1 MIMNCTCWHS
11 NTRRYETRNH
21 TKWCYYSV
29 TKLWPTLCEPV
40 DCSTPG
46 FPVLHYLPEFAQT
59 HVHCVDD
66 VIQPPLL
73 FSLLCLPS
81 SFPSS
86 RVFSNES
93 AFCIR
98 WPKYWRR
105 AIGER
110 QTTSVFLPWEPH
122 EQYEKARI
130 PLEWVAVS
138 FCKGSSQP
146 RDGTCLSC
154 IASGFFTPGP
164 PGKLAAK
171 TTTTTTTTTQI
182 SSPRK
187 LTFYFVNAKQSSIN
201 QGQEI

>member
-11 NTRRYETRNH
+11 NTRRYETLNH
-21 TKWCYYSV
+21 TRWCYYSV

-40 DCSTPG
+40 DCSMPG

-66 VIQPPLL
+66 VIQPPPL
-73 FSLLCLPS
+73 FSLLYLPS

-105 AIGER
+105 ANHFSILALRTPWTVWKGKN
-110 QTTSVFLPWEPH
+110 TTGVGCHFLLQRVFPTQRRNLPLLHCQWILHPWATWEG
-122 EQYEKARI
+122 
-130 PLEWVAVS
+130 LWS
-138 FCKGSSQP
+138 
-146 RDGTCLSC
+146 
-154 IASGFFTPGP
+154 
-164 PGKLAAK
+164 
-171 TTTTTTTTTQI
+171 
-182 SSPRK
+182 
-187 LTFYFVNAKQSSIN
+187 
-201 QGQEI
+201 